1 MIRRILFLTITLYR
15 FSVKFE
21 TGYTTDESKGNSQK
35 DEMDTLLDMLHFSLK
50 SYQVIFFRHKGNKK

>member
-35 DEMDTLLDMLHFSLK
+35 DEMDTLLDMLHFSLNRTK
-50 SYQVIFFRHKGNKK
+50 FFFRHKGNKK